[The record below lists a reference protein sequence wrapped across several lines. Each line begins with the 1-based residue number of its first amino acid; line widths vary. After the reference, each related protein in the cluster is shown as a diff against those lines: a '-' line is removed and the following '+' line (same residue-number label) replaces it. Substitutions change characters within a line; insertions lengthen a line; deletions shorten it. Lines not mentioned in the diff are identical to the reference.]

1 METGDCRRAHLLGQ
15 WAVQGGYR
23 FPAAVFEKLS
33 ASKDVTKEHRWL
45 FKRVVLIID
54 DWVLDN
60 DHWQGPAGSLARVDE
75 VDKGDE
81 GESGEAFVRG
91 ADLPVGG
98 VEAAASMA
106 KHVLAGGL
114 APSSETQQLSDK
126 ELADEITKGQAW
138 VAFTGLMR
146 DPEKRRNRQ
155 LHRAQVVGPYVL
167 KEYDTFSVEV
177 REDFLRSV
185 GPLGQLLFG
194 DLYSRILAF
203 QKWRR
208 R

>member
-1 METGDCRRAHLLGQ
+1 
-15 WAVQGGYR
+15 
-23 FPAAVFEKLS
+23 
-33 ASKDVTKEHRWL
+33 
-45 FKRVVLIID
+45 
-54 DWVLDN
+54 
-60 DHWQGPAGSLARVDE
+60 
-75 VDKGDE
+75 
-81 GESGEAFVRG
+81 
-91 ADLPVGG
+91 
-98 VEAAASMA
+98 
-106 KHVLAGGL
+106 
-114 APSSETQQLSDK
+114 
-126 ELADEITKGQAW
+126 AW